1 MASAATATPL
11 TEHWQLATS
20 GRESNTKMVEAAIAM
35 LQTTWGLRAWYD
47 KPVRACGAHAGH
59 IKRKYGRER
68 GARQAEERG
77 IVAASPMGDGPDGTS
92 PSSASWNSRVPIM
105 EITRAL
111 GIQPTMT
118 WSPGEKVR
126 NTRLVHILS
135 SWRWACDE
143 WDAAPFGSE
152 TNGA

>member
-1 MASAATATPL
+1 MLCTSRGSMDDSVAHGKPKSGASWPRHRWEMGLMAPA
-11 TEHWQLATS
+11 
-20 GRESNTKMVEAAIAM
+20 
-35 LQTTWGLRAWYD
+35 LQ
-47 KPVRACGAHAGH
+47 
-59 IKRKYGRER
+59 
-68 GARQAEERG
+68 
-77 IVAASPMGDGPDGTS
+77 
-92 PSSASWNSRVPIM
+92 SASWNSRVPIM

-118 WSPGEKVR
+118 WSPGDKVR

-135 SWRWACDE
+135 SWRWARDE